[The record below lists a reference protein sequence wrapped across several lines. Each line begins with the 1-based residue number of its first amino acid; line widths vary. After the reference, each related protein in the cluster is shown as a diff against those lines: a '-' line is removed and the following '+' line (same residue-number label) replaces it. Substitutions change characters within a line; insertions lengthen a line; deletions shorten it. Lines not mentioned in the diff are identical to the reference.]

1 MLSMLVLK
9 YMKKSGEE
17 TERFMAF
24 SDVKRIFTSSILA
37 SSFPFFLWKR
47 CCSIIHLL
55 LHMKKKRGNSYENGA
70 EFFLDFL

>member
-24 SDVKRIFTSSILA
+24 SDVKKFFTSSIVA
-37 SSFPFFLWKR
+37 SSFPFFL
-47 CCSIIHLL
+47 
-55 LHMKKKRGNSYENGA
+55 
-70 EFFLDFL
+70 